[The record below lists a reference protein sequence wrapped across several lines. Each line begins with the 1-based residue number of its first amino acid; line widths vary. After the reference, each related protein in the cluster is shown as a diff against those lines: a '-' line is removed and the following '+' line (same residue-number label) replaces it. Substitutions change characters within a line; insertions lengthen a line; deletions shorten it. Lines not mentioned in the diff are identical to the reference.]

1 MIVFGMLMFFLKKIN
16 GDLIFLLIEYFE
28 GWKDIVVFFKGYKC
42 FLLELEDLVKL
53 CYVVNFYLKLEELN
67 GECIF
72 DIFD

>member
-16 GDLIFLLIEYFE
+16 GDLMLLLIEYFE
-28 GWKDIVVFFKGYKC
+28 NWKNIVVFFKGYKC

-53 CYVVNFYLKLEELN
+53 CYVVNFYVKLEELN